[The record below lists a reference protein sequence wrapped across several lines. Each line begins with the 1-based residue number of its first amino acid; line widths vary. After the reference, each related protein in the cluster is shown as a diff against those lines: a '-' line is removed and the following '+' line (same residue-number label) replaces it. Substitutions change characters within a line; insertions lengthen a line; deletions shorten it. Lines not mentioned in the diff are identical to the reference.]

1 MSYTTGN
8 TSAQFVDMATI
19 QASPYAPFLTAC
31 DKNSRAFFV
40 RVYEKACPF
49 SQQPQ
54 LLSNQSG
61 THTANSSLRWRLPR
75 TADYINGVFLQIS
88 QSGPTVNSYPSV
100 NTAHKYIKE
109 VKILF
114 NDMIAQKIDNAVLD
128 LAQNVHVPNSQKV
141 AYSTMTNGVMVA
153 NDMMNDFSAVP
164 DASAACGGFDN
175 INKPLELFLPLPLWF
190 SQPGNSGAALPI
202 AATPYNDIQ
211 IEIDTA
217 SSFNNVL
224 QGAAGSPD
232 VKFSLW
238 ANSIVVS
245 NEERSAMACTPRDV
259 LMRQYEHQA
268 LASQSKGS
276 RVQSSLLFNGALSAL
291 YFGARANA
299 SNAAAAFSEA
309 SGGDRSYYG
318 DEHGCS
324 LVTEASLRYENS
336 ERLGNMPAG
345 YFELVQPHYHALGSG
360 NNGWRDSGKLM
371 YSFCLDVNSYD
382 HTGYVDF
389 GKLNGVTLETQLSN
403 HGPDLLDVEVVAEKL
418 NVGRFSGGAF
428 GMPVL

>member
-1 MSYTTGN
+1 
-8 TSAQFVDMATI
+8 MATI

-61 THTANSSLRWRLPR
+61 SHTANSSLRWRLPR

-88 QSGPTVNSYPSV
+88 QTGTAGQSPSV

-114 NDMIAQKIDNAVLD
+114 NDMIAQKIDQSVLD

-141 AYSTMTNGVMVA
+141 AYSTMTNGTMVA
-153 NDMMNDFSAVP
+153 NDMMNNMDAVP
-164 DASAACGGFDN
+164 APSAAAAADAASDS
-175 INKPLELFLPLPLWF
+175 LELFLPLPLWF

-217 SSFNNVL
+217 SSFDNVL
-224 QGAAGSPD
+224 MGDASGGSASPN
-232 VKFSLW
+232 VKFALW

-268 LASQSKGS
+268 LASQAKNA
-276 RVQSSLLFNGALSAL
+276 RVNSSLLFNGALSAL
-291 YFGARANA
+291 YFGARATSVDA
-299 SNAAAAFSEA
+299 SGDVFS
-309 SGGDRSYYG
+309 SVTGGDRSYYG

-360 NNGWRDSGKLM
+360 NNGWRDAGKLM
-371 YSFCLDVNSYD
+371 YSFSLDVNSYD

-403 HGPDLLDVEVVAEKL
+403 HGPDLLDVEIVAEKL

>member
-1 MSYTTGN
+1 MSSYTNAN

-54 LLSNQSG
+54 MLTAQSG
-61 THTANSSLRWRLPR
+61 NTGTDQSIRWRLPR
-75 TADYINGVFLQIS
+75 TADYINGVFLQIEHNAQNGNAS
-88 QSGPTVNSYPSV
+88 VNS
-100 NTAHKYIKE
+100 AHKYVKE

-114 NDMIAQKIDNAVLD
+114 NDMIAQKVEQSALD

-141 AYSTMTNGVMVA
+141 AYSAMTNGAHVDHA
-153 NDMMNDFSAVP
+153 MNYGAGALNAPSAVG
-164 DASAACGGFDN
+164 AAGN
-175 INKPLELFLPLPLWF
+175 LLFLPLPLWF

-211 IEIDTA
+211 IEVLTA
-217 SSFNNVL
+217 NSYANVL
-224 QGAAGSPD
+224 QDGAATD
-232 VKFSLW
+232 QKYTLW

-259 LMRQYEHQA
+259 LMRQYEHQHSDGVTTGS
-268 LASQSKGS
+268 ASVDL
-276 RVQSSLLFNGALSAL
+276 RFNGALSAL
-291 YFGARANA
+291 YFGAHPHNPAAVDAQGAVEDVFVNA
-299 SNAAAAFSEA
+299 L
-309 SGGDRSYYG
+309 GGDRSYYG
-318 DEHGCS
+318 DANGRS
-324 LVTEASLRYENS
+324 LVTKASLQYENS
-336 ERLGNMPAG
+336 DRLGNMPAS

-360 NNGWRDSGKLM
+360 NNGWRDAGKLM

-389 GKLNGVTLETQLSN
+389 GKLNGVSLNVEVNNASVAS
-403 HGPDLLDVEVVAEKL
+403 LDVEVVAEKL